1 LIHIICCTGKTKLPA
16 LKTAT
21 KQQKK
26 KPNLKQTPGRAQQS
40 RTASSNQAIN
50 LPQHSVQSN
59 DTASPQQQP
68 CYLQASP
75 PPPIMRIPFS
85 RSSDQQTQP
94 TKSSTNDSEMI
105 ARLIRENKLLQEK
118 LCAISSKENI
128 APPVPPAQPG
138 PRSYP
143 EEHIRADWY
152 PRYPEQH
159 GPNFRQGGSCGFAAF
174 GPSLGYPMNA
184 EQSVFPSWPQS
195 AQISHGSIEAIRP
208 EERMSAALY
217 QSQQQLQQF
226 HILYG
231 YPHGCK

>member
-1 LIHIICCTGKTKLPA
+1 MIHIICCTGKTKLPA

-26 KPNLKQTPGRAQQS
+26 KPDLKQTPVRVQPP
-40 RTASSNQAIN
+40 RTASRNQAIN
-50 LPQHSVQSN
+50 SPQHSVQSN

-68 CYLQASP
+68 CHLQASP

-94 TKSSTNDSEMI
+94 TKSSNNDSEMI

-118 LCAISSKENI
+118 LSAISSKENI

-138 PRSYP
+138 PR
-143 EEHIRADWY
+143 
-152 PRYPEQH
+152 YPEQH
-159 GPNFRQGGSCGFAAF
+159 GPNFRQGGSCGYAAF

-195 AQISHGSIEAIRP
+195 AQISHGSI
-208 EERMSAALY
+208 
-217 QSQQQLQQF
+217 
-226 HILYG
+226 
-231 YPHGCK
+231 